1 MNNKNKKL
9 SISKIVLSSV
19 LAYLLCFLV
28 IFSCSAL
35 IKKSGSIPC
44 DALSAITTCA
54 ISLSTII
61 ATFGVC
67 LMSKS
72 NGLITG
78 LVSGAVIFL
87 VMIIIGLALGNKT
100 DTAALLAKGAAIIAA
115 GGIGGVLGVNKK
127 SKV

>member
-9 SISKIVLSSV
+9 SFSKIILSAV

-28 IFSCSAL
+28 IFACAAL
-35 IKKSGSIPC
+35 IKKTGSIPG

-54 ISLSTII
+54 ISFSTII

-67 LMSKS
+67 LISKS

-78 LVSGAVIFL
+78 IVSGAVIFL
-87 VMIIIGLALGNKT
+87 IMILIGLALGNKT
-100 DTAALLAKGAAIIAA
+100 DAPALLAKGAAIIAA